1 MSGSAGPED
10 VAGTERDMGVIE
22 EPAGRPGQ
30 ISHHGKSVGGFIVK
44 AELSA
49 IEPRKVSAL
58 RS

>member
-1 MSGSAGPED
+1 MPRSAGPED
-10 VAGTERDMGVIE
+10 VAGTERDTGVIE
-22 EPAGRPGQ
+22 EPAGGPGKF
-30 ISHHGKSVGGFIVK
+30 SHHGKSVGGFFVK

>member
-10 VAGTERDMGVIE
+10 VAGTERDTGVIE

-30 ISHHGKSVGGFIVK
+30 ISHHGKSVGGSFVK
-44 AELSA
+44 AELLT

-58 RS
+58 WS